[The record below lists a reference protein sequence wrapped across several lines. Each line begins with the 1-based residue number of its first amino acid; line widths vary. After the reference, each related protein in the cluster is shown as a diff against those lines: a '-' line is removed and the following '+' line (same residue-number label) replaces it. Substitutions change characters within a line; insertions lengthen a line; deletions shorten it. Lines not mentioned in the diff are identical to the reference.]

1 MNLARPFKAGKVT
14 QRCRSRVA
22 TPEILIYSIVATRRR
37 YRIGLIPALK
47 RRAKF
52 ISTLRVATA
61 DFEMTAPTSDS
72 FFELTSGRRGHFQLE
87 SGYHSELWLDLDA
100 LFADSKRIAP
110 FVEQLAESL
119 RPYNADAICGPL
131 LGGAFLA
138 QLVAQTLG
146 AEFCFTERV
155 MPADASGL
163 YPASYRLPPAFS
175 ARVRGK
181 RVAIVDD
188 IMSAGSA
195 LRGTYTELQSH
206 RANAIVAGALMVLGN
221 TGENF
226 FAKEEVPVAAVVRES
241 YALWLPSACPL
252 CKAGVPLEN
261 VAD

>member
-1 MNLARPFKAGKVT
+1 M
-14 QRCRSRVA
+14 RV
-22 TPEILIYSIVATRRR
+22 YKH
-37 YRIGLIPALK
+37 PAPTEQV
-47 RRAKF
+47 
-52 ISTLRVATA
+52 ITVN
-61 DFEMTAPTSDS
+61 APTSAS
-72 FFELTSGRRGHFQLE
+72 FFELTSGRRGHFKLE

-110 FVEQLAESL
+110 FVEQLAELSQ
-119 RPYNADAICGPL
+119 PYNVDAICGPL

-155 MPADASGL
+155 MPAAASGL

-195 LRGTYTELQSH
+195 LRGTYTELQTH
-206 RANAIVAGALMVLGN
+206 GAITAVAGALMILGN
-221 TGENF
+221 TGADF
-226 FAKEEVPVAAVVRES
+226 FAKEEVPVAAVIRES
-241 YALWLPSACPL
+241 YALWLPSDCPL
-252 CKAGVPLEN
+252 CNAGLPLEN
-261 VAD
+261 VADQFKE